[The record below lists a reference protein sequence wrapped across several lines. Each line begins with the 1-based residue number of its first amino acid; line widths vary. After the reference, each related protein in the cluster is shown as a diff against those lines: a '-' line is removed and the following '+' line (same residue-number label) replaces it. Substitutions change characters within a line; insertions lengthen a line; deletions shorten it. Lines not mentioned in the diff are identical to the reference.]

1 MGMSTTPEWVRERDT
16 AVSEKRALALGY
28 GWGRQDSA
36 GQPGEAISGD
46 AQAFADAY
54 AESYRA
60 HLATGAAVQSVQGAY
75 QSWRESGR
83 V

>member
-1 MGMSTTPEWVRERDT
+1 MGTSQPEWVRERSAQID
-16 AVSEKRALALGY
+16 EKRALALGY

-36 GQPGEAISGD
+36 GRPGEAIAGD

-60 HLATGAAVQSVQGAY
+60 HLATGAAMQSVQGAY
-75 QSWRESGR
+75 QTWRESGR